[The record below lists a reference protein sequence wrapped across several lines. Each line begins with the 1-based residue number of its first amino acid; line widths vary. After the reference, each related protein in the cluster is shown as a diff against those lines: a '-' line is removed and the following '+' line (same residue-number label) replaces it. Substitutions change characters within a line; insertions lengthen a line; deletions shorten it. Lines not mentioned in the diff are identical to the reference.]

1 MLPAAKLNKI
11 FESPKE
17 KGKFLLEGPIF
28 QRRGLLPNNLPLS
41 KNNPPLIFNNL
52 PLSFN
57 TRALLSDKRNLSGKM
72 FVGCRSRLYI

>member
-41 KNNPPLIFNNL
+41 KNNQALIFNNL
-52 PLSFN
+52 PL
-57 TRALLSDKRNLSGKM
+57 LLN
-72 FVGCRSRLYI
+72 FVRESSRSA